1 MKIRSDFSIYDSN
14 PDFAYFDSA
23 STSLV
28 PKTVVEATTAF
39 LSSTIASARRGAHS
53 LAVQASNQVE
63 NTRNELASLFDT
75 DKSQISFQKS
85 IPTAVASFAYGHYS
99 NHRERNKMVIAQSEE
114 NSVFVALLRVAE
126 VMKLDVVVVP
136 VDDTGV
142 IDISFMQD
150 TIDEKTGIIAA
161 GHVTVGTGTVNPIQK
176 IGKIAQEKGAL
187 LLTDAT
193 RSIGFLEL
201 KPIELGADIVLC
213 SGNIGLMGPPG
224 LEIQWIR
231 KSIGES
237 HVPGILG
244 GSAVA
249 NVEPGSYETAFQ
261 PDKFESGI
269 LNVPAIIGLG
279 AAVKYIQKLTPQ
291 QITIHLRKLIDY
303 LEGRLNELESLTIYG
318 SANKKSTVFGFNVGT
333 KNGINC
339 HEVAMFLDDSNVAVR
354 SGLLCAHPLI
364 KPIVDDGLVQ
374 VSLHAYNSE
383 SDIDR
388 LVDSLQIII
397 RELL

>member
-1 MKIRSDFSIYDSN
+1 MKIRSDFNIYDSN

-28 PKTVVEATTAF
+28 PKVAIETTAAF
-39 LSSTIASARRGAHS
+39 LGSTVASARRGAHS
-53 LAVQASNQVE
+53 LAVQASTQVE
-63 NTRNELASLFDT
+63 DTRKTLASLFDT

-99 NHRERNKMVIAQSEE
+99 NQRNRNKMVIAQSEE
-114 NSVFVALLRVAE
+114 NSVLVALLRVAE

-136 VDDTGV
+136 VDSEGT
-142 IDISFMQD
+142 IDLSFMQNA
-150 TIDEKTGIIAA
+150 INEKTGIVAA
-161 GHVTVGTGTVNPIQK
+161 GHITVGTGTVNPIAK
-176 IGKIAQEKGAL
+176 IAQMAQEKGAL

-193 RSIGFLEL
+193 RSIGFLEFN
-201 KPIELGADIVLC
+201 PAQLGADIVLC
-213 SGNIGLMGPPG
+213 SGNIGLLGPPG
-224 LEIQWIR
+224 VEIQWIR
-231 KSIGES
+231 TSVGDY

-249 NVEPGSYETAFQ
+249 DVKPSSYELAFQ
-261 PDKFESGI
+261 PDKFESGM

-279 AAVKYIQKLTPQ
+279 AATKYIQNLTPQ
-291 QITIHLRKLIDY
+291 KIVAHLGKLKGY
-303 LEGRLNELESLTIYG
+303 LEDRLNELKGLTIYG
-318 SANKKSTVFGFNVGT
+318 PVNKKSTILGFNVGT
-333 KNGINC
+333 ENGINC
-339 HEVAMFLDDSNVAVR
+339 HEVAMFLDDSNIAVR

-374 VSLHAYNSE
+374 VSLHAYNSF

-388 LVDSLQIII
+388 LIDALQTIIA
-397 RELL
+397 ELL